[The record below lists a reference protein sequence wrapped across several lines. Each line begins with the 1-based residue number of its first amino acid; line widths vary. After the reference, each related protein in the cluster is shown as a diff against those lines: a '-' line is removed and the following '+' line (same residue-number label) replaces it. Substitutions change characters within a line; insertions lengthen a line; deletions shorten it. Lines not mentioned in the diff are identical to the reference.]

1 MCCRGVV
8 PLLVVGK
15 EGEGER
21 NRKRRKKRKKR
32 DRDKRNRERQRQRTS
47 QEYVP
52 GDLLLPARPHLLVP
66 HS

>member
-15 EGEGER
+15 EEEGEGER
-21 NRKRRKKRKKR
+21 NRKGRKKRKKR

-52 GDLLLPARPHLLVP
+52 GDLLLPARA